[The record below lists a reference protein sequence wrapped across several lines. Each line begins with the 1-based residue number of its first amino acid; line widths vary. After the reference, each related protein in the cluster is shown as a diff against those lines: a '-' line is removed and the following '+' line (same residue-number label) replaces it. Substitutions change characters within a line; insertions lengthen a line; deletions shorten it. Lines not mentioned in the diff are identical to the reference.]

1 MKKNEEIPSFKK
13 IGDLLNQASSIV
25 QEIKDIQSGK
35 AIVNHKGEIVGYKK
49 EKK

>member
-1 MKKNEEIPSFKK
+1 MKKVTEMSSFKK
-13 IGDLLNQASSIV
+13 IGDLLNQASNIV

-49 EKK
+49 EDK